1 METTQDLSTDRVPYE
16 LGELLYEDNFSQTY
30 RGKFGRTRE
39 PKIIRVQKPE
49 GKETSS
55 MYFLNEFELGKLVN
69 DPGILKPEDM
79 FENSD
84 GICLVY
90 ENIPSK
96 LLHQSL
102 AGSIS
107 LETFLEIALAI
118 TENLAKLHSF
128 GIVHNQ
134 ISPRA
139 FFYNPDTGETK
150 LAWLGGASLLLSEK
164 GSYAPLRYT
173 FDILP
178 YCSPENT
185 GRLNRPVDFRSD
197 AYSLGALFYKMI
209 SGTPPFETED
219 PLEMVHYHIARSPVS
234 LVKKREDV
242 PTAISTLVDKL
253 LSKMP
258 EERYFSLENLIYD
271 LKSIKDSL
279 KSKRKLSEFVPGV
292 YERKV
297 GFRDSPRI
305 YDRDR
310 ERKEIESGIVNVT
323 NGKRS
328 AIFIGGK
335 SGTGKTAL
343 VEDAI
348 TYLDIYS
355 VVLLRGKFE
364 EDKKEI
370 PYYAFRQIMD
380 DLLRRI
386 LQKKE
391 EEIILLKN
399 FIKETLGDNIE
410 ILTQFLPDLGK
421 TLGIEIPVKTN
432 KRQKDEKILFAVA
445 LKFLTLCFDRKNPAI
460 ILVDDLQWADSAS
473 LALLEFILNS
483 EDWEGLLF
491 VLTSRSEDADFF
503 PNINV
508 KQSSIGLD
516 LREIRLTPLNEHS
529 VFKYISDSIHVS
541 AEDANRLAEVLVSK
555 TGGNPLFLHQ
565 FLRSL
570 YEEGCLSFDP
580 KTAYH
585 RVDWDTLLQ
594 RAVTDNVLDLFLD
607 KVGKLPDET
616 LEVLRV
622 GACIGAKFD
631 LKDMYDFFKTRPGVL
646 SRGIREAI
654 REGIVFYRE
663 SGNMLFPA
671 LQYISQRKIEESGMY
686 SSLSNVQFHFSHDR
700 MIQSILDA
708 TDSAEKARIHNTLAK
723 LLIDR
728 EKTSGGS
735 EQILDIANHLL
746 RSRELYTNGQEN
758 EDFFHY
764 TILAGNSAKSGAAY
778 ESSYSF
784 FSLLASQLKDSY
796 WQKDRKNAIHIL
808 KSLAESAYYLSR
820 REEAEKIVSNLLS
833 KLNSPSEKA
842 DVYLMQLEVMNVFN
856 DLDSASKIGIKA
868 LQSLGI
874 GFKEKPGF
882 LAVFGEVLKM
892 VFYSRGRSPEKL
904 VNAKDSKDPYKAE
917 ALNILVNLLNYGKH
931 MDMKVMAYIYL
942 KLINLTLKEGNA
954 PFSFFGYAGFGSILL
969 SINGNFQQSMRYW
982 TLAEKI
988 LKKFK
993 SDELY
998 GRFVFGRTILLDYFM
1013 YPFRSIVDYTEEAFH
1028 KCMQYGDYLWAA
1040 FALFSQNTNQLY
1052 SAENSISYRE
1062 KIRENL
1068 ERGSKLNYDILMIM
1082 LHSSDSYLDRL
1093 EGKSTETV
1101 RYKDNLYTDQEFESK
1116 ILESAGNGTANSW
1129 YATLFGSLAYLSGYY
1144 LEAERIFK
1152 KYHPDLEKSRIMF
1165 IYSEYRFYR
1174 SLGLLKLRKKKLK
1187 LTEKFFFRYSLYLF
1201 KLWSKIYPPSFQLF
1215 YFVLAGLYEDY
1226 AGRKENASEF
1236 FDMAM
1241 QQIESEPN
1249 DFRKA
1254 VIYQH
1259 IAEWSIKQGRTSYGK
1274 FLMQNAVRLY
1284 GSWGAKSIVNLLRD
1298 EYGELLRPQG
1308 APKRSVEKILA
1319 DSMLSTSFNLDLRT
1333 VLKASQSISGVIE
1346 LGELLRQLI
1355 RTIMENAAATR
1366 GFLILPQNKELF
1378 LMAGSDIE
1386 EPGFLPKPIS
1396 LDEAGHLLPLEV
1408 VYFCFRSGQKV
1419 LISDAAKDSFY
1430 SVNPYIKRSKPKSL
1444 LCMPIT
1450 KQGRTLCVLYLEN
1463 RLTAGIFDEHRLEI
1477 LEILSAQ
1484 AAISLENAKLYE
1496 DITRMNSE
1504 LERKVNERTE
1514 ELARSLSIIRK
1525 DMLYSQKI
1533 QRSILPELK
1542 NIPGLRYSVNYLP
1555 MDEVGGDFYDICK
1568 LSNGRYRFFLAD
1580 ATGHGVQAA
1589 LVTMAIKG
1597 EYESLKSSLEKPGE
1611 ILSGLNNSILN
1622 KYKTLYFTGAICDVD
1637 LSEKKVYFAS
1647 AGHISQFLVRSYQT
1661 EEMPKTGAILGF
1673 VKDYPY
1679 RTEEYKIESGDRIFL
1694 FSDGIYEQFDEDK
1707 LEYGEERFVHSIR
1720 TNAQFEPQIQA
1731 ERILSDLQNFISKSS
1746 IQDDI
1751 TLLIL
1756 DID

>member
-1 METTQDLSTDRVPYE
+1 MQEVSTDRIPYE
-16 LGELLYEDNFSQTY
+16 LGELLYEDSFSQAY
-30 RGKFGRTRE
+30 RGKFGRDRT

-49 GKETSS
+49 GRETSS
-55 MYFLNEFELGKLVN
+55 VYFLNEFELGKLVT
-69 DPGILKPEDM
+69 DPSILKPEDM
-79 FENSD
+79 FEYSD

-90 ENIPSK
+90 ENTPSQ

-102 AGSIS
+102 PEPMP

-139 FFYNPDTGETK
+139 FFYDPSTGQTK

-173 FDILP
+173 YDILP

-209 SGTPPFETED
+209 SGSPPFETED
-219 PLEMVHYHIARSPVS
+219 PLELVHYHIARSPVS
-234 LVKKREDV
+234 LLKRREDI
-242 PTAISTLVDKL
+242 PPAISTLVDKL

-258 EERYFSLENLIYD
+258 EERYFSLDNLIHD
-271 LKSIKDSL
+271 LRSIKDSL
-279 KSKRKLSEFVPGV
+279 KSKRKLSEFVPGT

-297 GFRDSPRI
+297 GFRDSSRI
-305 YDRDR
+305 YDRER
-310 ERKEIESGIVNVT
+310 ERKEIEAGVVNVT
-323 NGKRS
+323 NGRRS

-391 EEIILLKN
+391 EEIVILKN
-399 FIKETLGDNIE
+399 YIKDTLGDNIE

-421 TLGIEIPVKTN
+421 TLGIEIPAKTG
-432 KRQKDEKILFAVA
+432 KRQKDEKTLFAVA
-445 LKFLTLCFDRKNPAI
+445 LRFLTLCFDRKNPAI
-460 ILVDDLQWADSAS
+460 ILVDDLQWADPAS

-491 VLTSRSEDADFF
+491 VLTSRSEDVDVF
-503 PNINV
+503 PNIQV
-508 KQSSIGLD
+508 KNGSFGLD
-516 LREIRLTPLNEHS
+516 LREIRLSPLNEHS
-529 VFKYISDSIHVS
+529 VLKYVLDSIHVS
-541 AEDANRLAEVLVSK
+541 SEDANRLAEVLISK

-580 KTAYH
+580 KSSYH
-585 RVDWDTLLQ
+585 KVDWDRLSE
-594 RAVTDNVLDLFLD
+594 RAVTDNVLDLFID
-607 KVGKLPDET
+607 RVGKLPDET
-616 LEVLRV
+616 LAVLRV

-631 LKDMYDFFKTRPGVL
+631 LKVMYDFFKEKPGVL
-646 SRGIREAI
+646 ARGIREAI

-671 LQYISQRKIEESGMY
+671 LQYIAQKKMEESGMF
-686 SSLSNVQFHFSHDR
+686 SALSDIQFHFSHDR

-708 TDSAEKARIHNTLAK
+708 TDSEEKAKIHKTLAK
-723 LLIDR
+723 LLIER
-728 EKTSGGS
+728 EKVSGSS
-735 EQILDIANHLL
+735 ELILDIANHLL
-746 RSRELYTNGQEN
+746 RSRELHLNGNEN

-764 TILAGNSAKSGAAY
+764 TILAGNSAKAGAAY
-778 ESSYSF
+778 ESAYSF
-784 FSLLASQLKDSY
+784 FSLLAFQLKDVH

-820 REEAEKIVSNLLS
+820 REEADKIVSELLS
-833 KLNSPSEKA
+833 KIQNPMEKA

-874 GFKEKPGF
+874 GFKERPG
-882 LAVFGEVLKM
+882 VFSVITEVIKM
-892 VFYSRGRSPEKL
+892 IFYSRGRSPEKL
-904 VNAKDSKDPYKAE
+904 VQAKDSKDPYKTE

-931 MDMKVMAYIYL
+931 MDLKVMAYIYL
-942 KLINLTLKEGNA
+942 KLINLTLKEGNS

-969 SINGNFQQSMRYW
+969 SITGNFQQSMRYW

-988 LKKFK
+988 LKKFR
-993 SDELY
+993 SDDLY

-1013 YPFRSIVDYTEEAFH
+1013 YPFRSIVDYTEEAYH
-1028 KCMQYGDYLWAA
+1028 KCLQYGDYLWAA

-1052 SAENSISYRE
+1052 SAENSLSYRE
-1062 KIRENL
+1062 KIRENM
-1068 ERGSKLNYDILMIM
+1068 ERGSKLNYDILMIL

-1093 EGKSTETV
+1093 EGKSTETI
-1101 RYKDNLYTDQEFESK
+1101 RYKDTLYSDPEFESNV
-1116 ILESAGNGTANSW
+1116 LGSAGNGTANSW

-1144 LEAERIFK
+1144 SEGERIFK
-1152 KYHPDLEKSRIMF
+1152 NYQADLEKSRIMF
-1165 IYSEYRFYR
+1165 MYSEYRFYR
-1174 SLGLLKLRKKKLK
+1174 SLGFLKLRKKKLK
-1187 LTEKFFFRYSLYLF
+1187 LTEKIFFRYSVYLF
-1201 KLWSKIYPPSFQLF
+1201 KLWSRIYPPGFQLF

-1226 AGRKENASEF
+1226 AGRKETASKY

-1241 QQIESEPN
+1241 QLVESEPN

-1254 VIYQH
+1254 VVYQH
-1259 IAEWSIKQGRTSYGK
+1259 VAIWNLEQGRTSYGK
-1274 FLMQNAVRLY
+1274 YLIQNSVRLY
-1284 GSWGAKSIVNLLRD
+1284 GSWGAKSIVNLLRE

-1308 APKRSVEKILA
+1308 IPKRSVEKIIA
-1319 DSMLSTSFNLDLRT
+1319 DSVLSSSFSLDLRT

-1346 LGELLRQLI
+1346 LNELLRQLI

-1366 GFLILPQNKELF
+1366 GFLILPQNKELY

-1430 SVNPYIKRSKPKSL
+1430 SVNPYVKRTKPKSL

-1533 QRSILPELK
+1533 QRSILPEHKSL
-1542 NIPGLRYSVNYLP
+1542 PGLRYSVSYLP
-1555 MDEVGGDFYDICK
+1555 MDEVGGDFYDINR
-1568 LSNGRYRFFLAD
+1568 LSDGRYRFFLAD

-1597 EYESLKSSLEKPGE
+1597 EYEGLKNSLSTPGE
-1611 ILSGLNNSILN
+1611 ILSELNNSILN
-1622 KYKTLYFTGAICDVD
+1622 KYKTLYFTGAICDLD
-1637 LSEKKVYFAS
+1637 LAERKLTFAS
-1647 AGHISQFLVRSYQT
+1647 AGHIAQYLMRSYT
-1661 EEMPKTGAILGF
+1661 AEEMPKTGAILGF

-1679 RTEEYKIESGDRIFL
+1679 RNEEYKIESGDRIFL
-1694 FSDGIYEQFDEDK
+1694 FSDGIYEQFNEDK
-1707 LEYGEERFVHSIR
+1707 LEYGEERFLHSIR
-1720 TNAQFEPQIQA
+1720 SSLQFEPKTQTEKI
-1731 ERILSDLQNFISKSS
+1731 ISDLQDFISKASV
-1746 IQDDI
+1746 QDDI

-1756 DID
+1756 DVD